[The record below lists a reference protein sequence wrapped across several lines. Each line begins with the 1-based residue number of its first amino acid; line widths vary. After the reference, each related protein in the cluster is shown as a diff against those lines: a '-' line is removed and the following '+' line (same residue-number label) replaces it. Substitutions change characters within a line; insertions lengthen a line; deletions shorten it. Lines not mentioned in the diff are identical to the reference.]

1 MRWSPRLLDR
11 VSVTARIVTIVLG
24 VGLGLAARGTPEA
37 VFDTDLLR
45 VAGELALI
53 LALVV
58 DAARID
64 FAALRRTAVSRPPAR
79 HRLPLTI
86 AVGTI
91 VAILLLP
98 EICRCWTRSSSQHCW
113 RRPMPHWVPL
123 SSTVRWCRAVS
134 ARHSTSNPP
143 TTAS

>member
-1 MRWSPRLLDR
+1 M
-11 VSVTARIVTIVLG
+11 IVLG

-64 FAALRRTAVSRPPAR
+64 FAACAGPRGSRSA
-79 HRLPLTI
+79 
-86 AVGTI
+86 
-91 VAILLLP
+91 
-98 EICRCWTRSSSQHCW
+98 CSSSG
-113 RRPMPHWVPL
+113 
-123 SSTVRWCRAVS
+123 CR
-134 ARHSTSNPP
+134 
-143 TTAS
+143 